1 MKFTVTIRE
10 EKRGKHRVP
19 VMALGPLL
27 TESGDGI
34 RIQRN
39 ALEWH
44 RRYSEYATTANR
56 ETNEVLKTMRIN
68 PNKGSRN
75 V

>member
-19 VMALGPLL
+19 VIALGALL
-27 TESGDGI
+27 TEAGDGI
-34 RIQRN
+34 GIQRN

-44 RRYSEYATTANR
+44 KGDRSEQ
-56 ETNEVLKTMRIN
+56 KQHH
-68 PNKGSRN
+68 G
-75 V
+75 

>member
-1 MKFTVTIRE
+1 MKFTVFIRE

-19 VMALGPLL
+19 VLSIGSLI
-27 TESGDGI
+27 TEAGDGVG
-34 RIQRN
+34 IQRN

>member
-19 VMALGPLL
+19 VMAIGPLL

-34 RIQRN
+34 GIQRN

-44 RRYSEYATTANR
+44 NRFSDHIKTANHA
-56 ETNEVLKTMRIN
+56 TNEALKNMRKI
-68 PNKGSRN
+68 
-75 V
+75 

>member
-10 EKRGKHRVP
+10 EKRGKYRVP
-19 VMALGPLL
+19 VMAIGPLL
-27 TESGDGI
+27 TESGDGVG
-34 RIQRN
+34 IQRN

-68 PNKGSRN
+68 PNKESRN